1 MGFFD
6 VKVENTYL
14 LRVVVKPNSIKQ
26 EILPCSEEDSWL
38 SIMLKSKPVKNKAN
52 RELINLMKRRMN
64 ISSNQIR
71 IVSGLKK
78 TNKILEIKFNEN
90 IEIQELVKKLFK

>member
-1 MGFFD
+1 MVFFEI
-6 VKVENTYL
+6 KEENTYL
-14 LRVVVKPNSIKQ
+14 LRVIIKANSIKQ

-38 SIMLKSKPVKNKAN
+38 SIKLKSKPVKNKAN
-52 RELINLMKRRMN
+52 KELINLMKHRMN
-64 ISSNQIR
+64 ISSNQVR